1 MKIKFTHLNLDIKVK
16 KQEEFNKKVAEL
28 KAKGLD
34 KREAFRLSILKILK
48 DETTPSN

>member
-28 KAKGLD
+28 KAKGLGG
-34 KREAFRLSILKILK
+34 REVLVLAVKEILK
-48 DETTPSN
+48 D